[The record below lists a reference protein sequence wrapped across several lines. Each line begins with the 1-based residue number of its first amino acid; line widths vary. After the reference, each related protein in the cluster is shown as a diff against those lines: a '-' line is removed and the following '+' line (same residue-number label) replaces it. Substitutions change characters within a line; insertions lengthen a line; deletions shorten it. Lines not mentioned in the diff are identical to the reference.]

1 MKKRTVKTVNLYAYI
16 RVSTQSQKD
25 NNSRAQQFKQVSN
38 WIDRRNAENENIQF
52 ILKEYISVV
61 ERATE
66 LDTQVEFERML
77 LKAAQDYDGALFIA
91 APDRLTRRY
100 ETTVKAYSKVNIYA
114 SGKNEP
120 WTIAQLMEEMEYAER
135 EPDRIIKRA
144 SELSAQSWLNPNKHL
159 YQKGKYRDVIDA
171 DGNTIK
177 VKKITQEMIDTSAYN
192 RKAKTIGDTTTGR
205 QNRRT
210 YNKVIELRNEGKSYL
225 QIAMYLN
232 ENIADYPYNA
242 QFFNTKQFRERND
255 LEYSKRELFEMQQR
269 GEIFGGEVAAYLK
282 RVKRCKEL
290 DRAKGW
296 VSICMRKDSKGNYKQ
311 VKTGN
316 KVISLIDRFEG
327 RKKSEVNDRTSLE
340 IKNGVLYFGT
350 NRDLNKEINE
360 LINSSAKGT
369 KVAARFNELGIKYK
383 QVSAI
388 DKHYISRWRKRIK
401 EQISALQMQPCCK

>member
-16 RVSTQSQKD
+16 RVSTPSQKD
-25 NNSRAQQFKQVSN
+25 NQSRVQQLKQVSN

-52 ILKEYISVV
+52 VLKDSISVV

-66 LDTQVEFERML
+66 LDTQVEFEKLL
-77 LKAAQDYDGALFIA
+77 LKASQDYEGALFIA

-100 ETTVKAYSKVNIYA
+100 ETTVRAYSKVNIYA
-114 SGKNEP
+114 SGKNDS

-144 SELSAQSWLNPNKHL
+144 SELSARSWLDPNKHL
-159 YQKGKYRDVIDA
+159 YQRGKYRDIIDA
-171 DGNTIK
+171 NGNTIK
-177 VKKITQEMIDTSAYN
+177 VKKITQEMIDASAYN
-192 RKAKTIGDTTTGR
+192 RKQKTIGDTTTGR

-210 YNKVIELRNEGKSYL
+210 YNKVMELRNEGKSYL
-225 QIAMYLN
+225 EIAMYLN
-232 ENIADYPYNA
+232 EHIVDYPYTA

-255 LEYSKRELFEMQQR
+255 LEYSKKELFEMQQN

-282 RVKRCKEL
+282 KVKRCKEL

-296 VSICMRKDSKGNYKQ
+296 ISICMRKDSKGNYKQ
-311 VKTGN
+311 IKTGN

-327 RKKSEVNDRTSLE
+327 RKKSDISSTISLE
-340 IKNGVLYFGT
+340 IKNGILYFGT
-350 NRDLNKEINE
+350 NRDLNKEINK

-383 QVSAI
+383 QISAI

-401 EQISALQMQPCCK
+401 EQKSVLQTQQSYI